1 MDRGFP
7 LYPDDLLFAYC
18 STTAAPQVTPERAA
32 RAWPAA
38 APLFD
43 CTPRRFDDEAN
54 RPPLRAALQAARST
68 ATKGKPLRTSL
79 TRVSGRKLISVAAVS
94 AALVAAATTSVA
106 VAQEPAAPAAAPEAA
121 ALAVAAP
128 AERLIV
134 GYKAGATEAKSN
146 QAADADAVAKGK
158 EAGESLDFQRRLGT
172 GAALVD
178 LGEQL
183 SKADVADVIAE
194 YQADPQVAYV
204 VPDRLNK
211 PQADPNDTEY
221 SKQWDLFETTAGMRV
236 PDAWTTATG
245 TGVTV
250 AVIDTG
256 YVTHSDLAANIV
268 AGYDFIADTAV
279 SVDGNGRDS
288 NPADPGDWYATD
300 ECGTGTGSSN
310 SSWHGTHVAGTIAAA
325 TNNSKGVAGIAYN
338 AKISPLRVLGKCG
351 GYDSDI
357 IDAITWASGGT
368 VSGVPANANVA
379 KVINMSLG
387 GSGACTTATQTAITN
402 AVNRG
407 TTVVVAAGNSNAN
420 AANYSPASCANVI
433 SVAALSRTGAKASYS
448 NFGASVDI
456 AAPGGQTSTG
466 TANGILS
473 TLNSGTQGPSTESYA
488 YYQGTSMAAPHIA
501 GLAALLKSANS
512 SLTPAQIESA
522 IKTNSRALPGACSGG
537 CGAGLADATKTV
549 QAVSG
554 TTSGTTFSSSTAV
567 SIPDNSSAV
576 ESSIAVTG
584 RTGNAPSALQVGVDI
599 THTYRGDLVIS
610 LVAPDGTVYALKASS
625 TSDSA
630 DNVSATYTVDASS
643 ETANGTWKLRV
654 QDVAASDTGTI
665 NSWKLTF

>member
-1 MDRGFP
+1 
-7 LYPDDLLFAYC
+7 
-18 STTAAPQVTPERAA
+18 
-32 RAWPAA
+32 
-38 APLFD
+38 
-43 CTPRRFDDEAN
+43 
-54 RPPLRAALQAARST
+54 LRAPR
-68 ATKGKPLRTSL
+68 
-79 TRVSGRKLISVAAVS
+79 RKLISVAAIS
-94 AALVAAATTSVA
+94 ATLLSGTATAVVLAGPAAAGTPA
-106 VAQEPAAPAAAPEAA
+106 AEAAAPAASS
-121 ALAVAAP
+121 LVP

-134 GYKAGATEAKSN
+134 GYKSTAAEAKSN
-146 QAADADAVAKGK
+146 SAASADAEAKGR
-158 EAGESLDFQRRLGT
+158 EAGEDLDFQRRLGT

-178 LGEQL
+178 LGEKL
-183 SKADVADVIAE
+183 SKAEVADVVAE
-194 YQADPQVAYV
+194 YQEDPQVAYV

-211 PQADPNDTEY
+211 PLADPNDTEY
-221 SKQWDLFETTAGMRV
+221 SKQWDLFEATAGMRV
-236 PDAWTTATG
+236 PGAWSTATG
-245 TGVTV
+245 SGVTV

-268 AGYDFIADTAV
+268 AGYDFISDTAV

-300 ECGTGTGSSN
+300 ECGTGTGSSD
-310 SSWHGTHVAGTIAAA
+310 SSWHGTHVAGTIAAV
-325 TNNSKGVAGIAYN
+325 TNNSKGIAGIAYN

-368 VSGVPANANVA
+368 VSGVPANSNVA

-387 GSGACTTATQTAITN
+387 GSGSCTSATQSAIN
-402 AVNRG
+402 AAVGRG

-420 AANYSPASCANVI
+420 AANYSPASCNNVI
-433 SVAALSRTGAKASYS
+433 SVAATNRSGSKASYS
-448 NFGASVDI
+448 NYGSVVDI

-473 TLNSGTQGPSTESYA
+473 TLNSGAQGPSTESYE

-501 GLAALLKSANS
+501 GLAALMKSASS

-522 IKTNSRALPGACSGG
+522 IKTNARALPGTCSGG

-554 TTSGTTFSSSTAV
+554 SGGSGGTTYTSTTAV
-567 SIPDNSSAV
+567 SIPDAGSAV
-576 ESSIAVTG
+576 ESPITVSG

-599 THTYRGDLVIS
+599 THTYRGDLVID
-610 LVAPDGTVYALKASS
+610 LVAPDGSTYRLKSS
-625 TSDSA
+625 SGSDSA
-630 DNVSATYTVDASS
+630 DNVATTYTVNASS

-654 QDVAASDTGTI
+654 QDVAAQDTGRI